1 MMMYVVYSRH
11 IRFRQTHVLSITSE
25 TVTDGHQNLARTKCV
40 STCTI
45 LTDGFR
51 DHAVSVRET
60 RSSVKL
66 AACVSSLLMIHLG
79 PASSAIFLQLWATV
93 PANASLSTRDMQSC
107 RRQRQDGAERP
118 TFCETAAKS
127 GSECHQLNRHLHFS
141 MLFRLLDTISD
152 VMVRSQ
158 WLQYRQRPTRVAQ
171 YLEV

>member
-11 IRFRQTHVLSITSE
+11 IRFRQTHVLSITSD
-25 TVTDGHQNLARTKCV
+25 TITDGHQNLAKTKCV

-51 DHAVSVRET
+51 DHAVSLREA

-66 AACVSSLLMIHLG
+66 AACVSSFLMIYLG
-79 PASSAIFLQLWATV
+79 PACSAIFLQLWATV

-127 GSECHQLNRHLHFS
+127 GSECHQLKRHLHFS
-141 MLFRLLDTISD
+141 MLFCLLDTISD
-152 VMVRSQ
+152 VMVRLQ
-158 WLQYRQRPTRVAQ
+158 WLRYRQRPTRVAQ
-171 YLEV
+171 DLEL